1 MKPLSSFRAVRWVR
15 TLNLLAQAVLIVT
28 LFGGLNY
35 LAVHYAWRF
44 DLTQHHRHSL
54 SPETLSYLKNLTQPV
69 RIVVTLT
76 ADSDNDQVAQAYRD
90 VSGLL
95 REYGYATENNGKGRI
110 TTDYIDV
117 FQRRRDAEALGI
129 TQPNTILVL
138 CGDRQRILD
147 LSSLYHVENQAK
159 KSFLGEHVF
168 TAAILDVVNP
178 AKKKIYFLSGH
189 GEMQLDDVS
198 PARGLSALYAELG
211 ARNFAVDTLDL
222 SQTHAVPADA
232 AVLVIAGAQ
241 GRYQPEEQ
249 ELLRQYLSTR
259 AGRVLALIPPMY
271 PHGLDD
277 LFYDWGVLADD
288 VLIYDNGPDGQN
300 GTGDLILRNYAS
312 HPVTQQLIDNNV
324 PVRFGPT
331 RSVRPDPGR
340 APDTNLVLT
349 ELIATAKTA
358 WGERNYRLR
367 SIPEFNKGVDLGS
380 PPDQRLTVAT
390 TSERVTTNRNLLFK
404 VPGGRMVVFGSADW
418 IANGSLATIG
428 NLSLFLSTINWATD
442 RDIDLKV
449 PARPVDKFQLSLS
462 QNQLSRLR
470 YSLLFFVP
478 GAAALLGFI
487 VYWTRRS

>member
-15 TLNLLAQAVLIVT
+15 TLNLLAQAILVIT

-35 LAVHYAWRF
+35 LAGHYAWRF

-54 SPETLSYLKNLTQPV
+54 SPETISYLKNLTEPV

-95 REYGYATENNGKGRI
+95 REYAYATENNGKGRV
-110 TTDYIDV
+110 TTEYIDV

-138 CGDRQRILD
+138 CDGRPRVLD
-147 LSSLYHVENQAK
+147 LSSLYHIEGQEK
-159 KSFLGEHVF
+159 KSFLGEQVF
-168 TAAILDVVNP
+168 TAAILDVANP
-178 AKKKIYFLSGH
+178 TKKKIYFLSGH
-189 GEMQLDDVS
+189 GEMQLDDAN
-198 PARGLSALYAELG
+198 PARGLSALYAELV
-211 ARNFAVDTLDL
+211 ARNFAIDTLDL
-222 SQTHAVPADA
+222 SQTHTVPADA

-277 LFYDWGVLADD
+277 LFYDWGVIADD

-300 GTGDLILRNYAS
+300 STGDLILRAYAK
-312 HPVTQQLIDNNV
+312 HDITQQLLDNNV

-340 APDTNLVLT
+340 SPDTNLVIT

-367 SIPEFNKGVDLGS
+367 NVPEFNAGVDLGS
-380 PPDQRLTVAT
+380 PPDQRMTVAT
-390 TSERVTTNRNLLFK
+390 SSERVTNNGNLLFK
-404 VPGGRMVVFGSADW
+404 VPGGRLVVFGSADW

-449 PARPVDKFQLSLS
+449 PARPVDKFQLALNQS
-462 QNQLSRLR
+462 QLSHLR
-470 YSLLFFVP
+470 YSLLFLVP
-478 GAAALLGFI
+478 GVAALLGFI